1 MIVDV
6 VTTNSPKNRTMLTF
20 LLALANL
27 MSFSVGIITAAILS
41 RYMAVVEYG
50 TYRQVIFIYTTLL
63 VVFSMGLPKCYSYFL
78 ARVPI
83 EYGADIVKLLNK
95 LFFALSALF
104 SIFLYLGADFIS
116 DIMGNELLVDNL
128 RYFAITPMLLMPVM
142 GVESIL
148 VVYGYGAMLLFYV
161 FAGRLMMIVCT
172 VMSVVVFDGG
182 VTGAICGFV
191 VSSAFSSIAGFWLSY
206 WPFKRVTSY
215 KSNIRIA
222 DIMSYSFPVM
232 MQGIYG
238 FFIGASS
245 LFFVSRYFGVEEF
258 ALFSNGYKELP
269 FLGMVIGAASG
280 VIFPEF
286 SRMSSNGD
294 DKQNFVALW
303 RTVWYKSST
312 IIYPLSVFCLI
323 FAGEIMAFIYGEN
336 YRSAAFLFMIVSVIG
351 IVRVVAYSPIMLSL
365 GLGRGFANTHLVT
378 AIMILALD
386 VLCVNFF
393 PSIIAIAII
402 ATCCTVFCLFVMLIT
417 IAKSLE
423 SSLFKLIP
431 LGAMSKILF
440 ASIISCLMARFLV
453 HITGITNVLAV
464 LAIGGVVYA
473 LIYFPFVSRL
483 GVGYID
489 IIKPMLDIFAN
500 KFKTESSR
508 QLMEESK

>member
-6 VTTNSPKNRTMLTF
+6 VTTKNPKNRTVLTF

-41 RYMAVVEYG
+41 RYMDVVEYG

-78 ARVPI
+78 ARAPI

-148 VVYGYGAMLLFYV
+148 VVYGYGAMVLLYV

-191 VSSAFSSIAGFWLSY
+191 VSSAFSSIAGLWLSY

-215 KSNIRIA
+215 KSNIRIG

-269 FLGMVIGAASG
+269 FLSMVIGATSG

-286 SRMSSNGD
+286 SRMSGNGD
-294 DKQNFVALW
+294 DKRNFVALW

-323 FAGEIMAFIYGEN
+323 FAGDIMAFIYGEN
-336 YRSAAFLFMIVSVIG
+336 YRSAAFLFIIVSVIG

-365 GLGRGFANTHLVT
+365 GLGREFANTH
-378 AIMILALD
+378 LD

-393 PSIIAIAII
+393 PNIIAIAII

>member
-6 VTTNSPKNRTMLTF
+6 VTTKSPKNRTVLTF

-41 RYMAVVEYG
+41 RYMDVVEYG

-78 ARVPI
+78 ARASI

-148 VVYGYGAMLLFYV
+148 VVYGYGAMVLLYV

-191 VSSAFSSIAGFWLSY
+191 VSSAFSS
-206 WPFKRVTSY
+206 
-215 KSNIRIA
+215 
-222 DIMSYSFPVM
+222 
-232 MQGIYG
+232 
-238 FFIGASS
+238 

-269 FLGMVIGAASG
+269 FLSMVIGATSG

-286 SRMSSNGD
+286 SRMSGNGD
-294 DKQNFVALW
+294 DKRNFVALW

-323 FAGEIMAFIYGEN
+323 FAGDIMAFIYGEN
-336 YRSAAFLFMIVSVIG
+336 YRSAAFLFIIVSVIG

-365 GLGRGFANTHLVT
+365 GLGREFANTHLVA

-393 PSIIAIAII
+393 PNIIAIAII